1 MSITNYYKF
10 YSTQHLFKG
19 KSCGKSWSFTRVP
32 MYEFVGVPTE
42 EVSFHGQWDRVVS
55 LYAQWDRGVS
65 FHVQWDSG

>member
-42 EVSFHGQWDRVVS
+42 EVSFHGQWLV
-55 LYAQWDRGVS
+55 YM
-65 FHVQWDSG
+65 HSGIEWLVYMHSGIEWLV